1 MVLAQSAV
9 MHTPI
14 VVGPGLSPL
23 EGARI
28 DVAIDDLMAEFTLT
42 QSFRN
47 TTADDIE
54 AVFTFPVPLD
64 AIYLGLN
71 ARLGERE
78 LEGRIVEKQ
87 QARLTYETAIS
98 KGDSAVLVER
108 AEAGLL
114 TSNVGN
120 LRPGETLELR
130 LRFGQWLS
138 FNGRR
143 VSFRVPT
150 TIAPRYG
157 RSDLDPR
164 EAPVTDLLAQYG
176 FAAEVA
182 IRGLLTRA
190 ELHSPS
196 HLLVLRREGEAVSL
210 SLTAG
215 AMDRDFLL
223 DAEFGAIERCSVT
236 SDRDDEGQIVSV
248 AMVADVPSQQRP
260 LDLVLVVDCSGSME
274 GASIAQARHAMREIL
289 GRMGGTDRIDLIR
302 YGSGHQAVFGQL
314 RALDRDTRSLLEEQV
329 AATDANLGGTET
341 VAALTKAADLLVQ
354 GGKGSERD
362 RVIFLVT
369 DGAIESPRLQ
379 ALQANCRK
387 HGLRIFVVGVGLS
400 VGEAAI
406 RAFAESTDGVAELV
420 HPNQDMAAHVV
431 RHFERVRAPA
441 ARIRRIDWPEMPRW
455 VHAPTTF
462 SSGDTVRV
470 FAAFDRPVE
479 GEVVV
484 HWQAT
489 DPQQLRLPFR
499 RASGEP
505 NMSTLSRMAAQR
517 HVDTLSERDEQV
529 ALAVRYQLLTNLTS
543 AVLVA
548 SRADGN
554 KASDLPTTVTVPQ
567 MMAAGSSGH
576 GRMVACASRHSAVNV
591 PTEELFSFGA
601 DDHHLDLPA
610 FMRRPIVSKVPTRAA
625 PPAPLERLTA
635 KGAEQFEALLRWMEH
650 EIARLL
656 AAGGD
661 LEAGFIVL
669 LLRLRRTEHGRS
681 VILDAVFAR
690 PVGAAVT
697 EFLGAML
704 AIKAM
709 PEIDVPT
716 ASLDRLVELLRQRGR
731 EIVPR
736 ADLVAGAS

>member
-28 DVAIDDLMAEFTLT
+28 DVAIDDLMAEFMLT

-47 TTADDIE
+47 TTSDDIE

-138 FNGRR
+138 FNGRS
-143 VSFRVPT
+143 VAFRVPT

-157 RSDLDPR
+157 QSRLHSR

-176 FAAEVA
+176 FAANIV

-196 HLLVLRREGEAVSL
+196 HLLVLGRDGDAVTL
-210 SLTAG
+210 ALKAG
-215 AMDRDFLL
+215 SIDRDFVL
-223 DAEFGAIERCSVT
+223 DAEFGEVERCAAT
-236 SDRDDEGQIVSV
+236 AGRDGEGQVVSI
-248 AMVADVPSQQRP
+248 AMAVDVPSEHRP
-260 LDLVLVVDCSGSME
+260 LDMAMVVDCSGSM
-274 GASIAQARHAMREIL
+274 GGTSIAQARSAMKQIL
-289 GRMGGTDRIDLIR
+289 GRLGNADRIDLIR
-302 YGSGHQAVFGQL
+302 YGGRHQALFGRL
-314 RALDRDTRSLLEEQV
+314 RDLDRDTRSLLEEQI
-329 AATDANLGGTET
+329 AATEANLGGTET

-354 GGKGSERD
+354 SGKGSERD
-362 RVIFLVT
+362 RVIFLIT
-369 DGAIESPRLQ
+369 DGAIESPQMQSLQ
-379 ALQANCRK
+379 TTCKQ

-406 RAFAESTDGVAELV
+406 SAFAESTDGVAELV

-441 ARIRRIDWPEMPRW
+441 ARIRRIDWPETPRW

-484 HWQAT
+484 HWEAT
-489 DPQQLRLPFR
+489 TPQHLRLPIPR
-499 RASGEP
+499 TSCEP
-505 NMSTLSRMAAQR
+505 NISTLSRMAAQR
-517 HVDTLSERDEQV
+517 HFDTLAERSEQV
-529 ALAVRYQLLTNLTS
+529 ALAVRYQLLTGLTS
-543 AVLVA
+543 AVLA
-548 SRADGN
+548 APRADN
-554 KASDLPTTVTVPQ
+554 DKASDLPTTVTVPQ
-567 MMAAGSSGH
+567 MMAAGWSDEGMECLMAPSK
-576 GRMVACASRHSAVNV
+576 MVADNAPSEFARVAPRTVHSVRRFPTPPESPAPASA
-591 PTEELFSFGA
+591 
-601 DDHHLDLPA
+601 
-610 FMRRPIVSKVPTRAA
+610 PIDRAA
-625 PPAPLERLTA
+625 
-635 KGAEQFEALLRWMEH
+635 GVLLAWI
-650 EIARLL
+650 EIEFARLL
-656 AAGGD
+656 DAGGD
-661 LEAGFIVL
+661 LEAGLAALFLMWKRTRALHNKPLAELLVSTDTKDVLAAIVA
-669 LLRLRRTEHGRS
+669 LRDRQGWT
-681 VILDAVFAR
+681 AR
-690 PVGAAVT
+690 QMPRLEVVMSTVGA
-697 EFLGAML
+697 
-704 AIKAM
+704 
-709 PEIDVPT
+709 
-716 ASLDRLVELLRQRGR
+716 R
-731 EIVPR
+731 
-736 ADLVAGAS
+736 